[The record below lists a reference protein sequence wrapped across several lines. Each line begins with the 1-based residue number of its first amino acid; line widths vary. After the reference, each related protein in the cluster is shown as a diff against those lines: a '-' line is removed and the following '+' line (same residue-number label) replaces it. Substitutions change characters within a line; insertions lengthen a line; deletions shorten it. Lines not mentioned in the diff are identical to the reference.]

1 MKRNHPVTPAQLASL
16 TGLLWLCLSVLTAA
30 QAAEATC
37 TGKFANPITDIC
49 WSCIFPLTIGGA
61 KVMDMGQEDT
71 ANPGGAVCA
80 CGTKVGLKVGF
91 WEPVRQ
97 VEVVRKPFCLT
108 SLGGIDLDP
117 GFAAPAAGRK
127 RGEESGVTTSFYQ
140 AHWYANPILYW
151 LEVLLDNACL
161 DKSPFD
167 IAYLTELD
175 PLWADDELTYLLNP
189 DVTLFANLPAQAAC
203 AADCV
208 AASSGFP
215 SANLFWCGGC
225 QGSLYPLNGHVQHH
239 IGGVQ
244 ASSLLMQRL
253 TAKMH
258 RQGLIWSAD
267 GDEGLCG
274 YYPQWQMDKSNYK
287 YQMLF
292 PVPQTQKLA
301 GKCCQPYGRTTT
313 QWGAGKEFPYQGE
326 DFAYLI
332 FRKRNCCQGVGSALP
347 GGGTAY

>member
-1 MKRNHPVTPAQLASL
+1 MKILLTLVCALLLLSQPASA
-16 TGLLWLCLSVLTAA
+16 V
-30 QAAEATC
+30 EPTC
-37 TGKFANPITDIC
+37 EGKFANPITDIC
-49 WSCIFPLTIGGA
+49 WSCIFPLTIGGT
-61 KVMDMGQEDT
+61 KIMSLDQEDT
-71 ANPGGAVCA
+71 SNPSGALCS
-80 CGTKVGLKVGF
+80 CKTKIGIKVGF

-97 VEVVRKPFCLT
+97 VDIVRKPFCLS

-117 GFAAPAAGRK
+117 GFDAPEAGRK
-127 RGEESGVTTSFYQ
+127 RGDDSGTAHSFYQ
-140 AHWYANPILYW
+140 AHWYVNPILYW

-175 PLWADDELTYLLNP
+175 PIWADDELTYLINP

-208 AASSGFP
+208 TASAGFP
-215 SANLFWCGGC
+215 SDKLFWCAGC

-244 ASSLLMQRL
+244 ASSLLLQRL

-258 RQGLIWSAD
+258 RQGLIWSAS
-267 GDEGLCG
+267 GSEGLCG
-274 YYPQWQMDKSNYK
+274 YYPKLQMGKSDYK

-292 PVPQTQKLA
+292 PVPQTQKIA

-313 QWGAGKEFPYQGE
+313 VWGAGKEFPYKGE
-326 DFAYLI
+326 DFSYLV
-332 FRKRNCCQGVGSALP
+332 FRKRNCCQGAL
-347 GGGTAY
+347 GF

>member
-1 MKRNHPVTPAQLASL
+1 MKILLTLVCALLLLSQPASA
-16 TGLLWLCLSVLTAA
+16 V
-30 QAAEATC
+30 EPTC
-37 TGKFANPITDIC
+37 EGKFANPITDIC
-49 WSCIFPLTIGGA
+49 WSCIFPLTIGGT
-61 KVMDMGQEDT
+61 KIMSLDQEDT
-71 ANPGGAVCA
+71 SNPGGALCN
-80 CGTKVGLKVGF
+80 CKTKIGIKVGF

-97 VEVVRKPFCLT
+97 VDIVRKPFCLS

-117 GFAAPAAGRK
+117 GFDAPEAGRK
-127 RGEESGVTTSFYQ
+127 RGDDSGTAHSFYQ
-140 AHWYANPILYW
+140 AHWYVNPILYW

-175 PLWADDELTYLLNP
+175 PIWADDELTYLINP

-208 AASSGFP
+208 TASAGFP
-215 SANLFWCGGC
+215 NDTLFWCAGC

-244 ASSLLMQRL
+244 ASSLLLQRL

-258 RQGLIWSAD
+258 RQGLIWSAS
-267 GDEGLCG
+267 GSEGLCG
-274 YYPQWQMDKSNYK
+274 YYPKLQMGKSDYK

-292 PVPQTQKLA
+292 PVPQTQKIA

-313 QWGAGKEFPYQGE
+313 VWGAGKEFPYKGE
-326 DFAYLI
+326 DFSYLV
-332 FRKRNCCQGVGSALP
+332 FRKRNCCQGAL
-347 GGGTAY
+347 GF

>member
-1 MKRNHPVTPAQLASL
+1 
-16 TGLLWLCLSVLTAA
+16 LC
-30 QAAEATC
+30 
-37 TGKFANPITDIC
+37 
-49 WSCIFPLTIGGA
+49 SCNTKIGI
-61 KVMDMGQEDT
+61 
-71 ANPGGAVCA
+71 
-80 CGTKVGLKVGF
+80 KVGF

-97 VEVVRKPFCLT
+97 VDIVRKPFCLS

-117 GFAAPAAGRK
+117 GFDAPEAGRK
-127 RGEESGVTTSFYQ
+127 RGDDSGTAHSFYQ
-140 AHWYANPILYW
+140 AHWYVNPILYW

-175 PLWADDELTYLLNP
+175 PIWADDELTYLINP

-208 AASSGFP
+208 TASAGFP
-215 SANLFWCGGC
+215 NDKLFWCAGC

-244 ASSLLMQRL
+244 ASSLLLQRL

-258 RQGLIWSAD
+258 RQGLIWSAS
-267 GDEGLCG
+267 GSEGLCG
-274 YYPQWQMDKSNYK
+274 YYPKLQMGKSDYK

-292 PVPQTQKLA
+292 PVPQTQKVA

-313 QWGAGKEFPYQGE
+313 VWGAGKEFPYKGE
-326 DFAYLI
+326 DFAYLV
-332 FRKRNCCQGVGSALP
+332 FRKRNCCQGAL
-347 GGGTAY
+347 GF

>member
-1 MKRNHPVTPAQLASL
+1 MKLLLTLVCALLLLSQPASA
-16 TGLLWLCLSVLTAA
+16 V
-30 QAAEATC
+30 EPTC
-37 TGKFANPITDIC
+37 EGKFANPITDIC
-49 WSCIFPLTIGGA
+49 WSCIFPLTLGGT
-61 KVMDMGQEDT
+61 KIMSLDQEDT
-71 ANPGGAVCA
+71 SNPGGALCS
-80 CGTKVGLKVGF
+80 CNTKIGIKVGF

-97 VEVVRKPFCLT
+97 VDIVRKPFCLS

-117 GFAAPAAGRK
+117 GFDAPEAGRK
-127 RGEESGVTTSFYQ
+127 RGDDSGTAHSFYQ
-140 AHWYANPILYW
+140 AHWYVNPILYW

-175 PLWADDELTYLLNP
+175 PIWADDELTYLINP

-208 AASSGFP
+208 TASAGFP
-215 SANLFWCGGC
+215 SDKLFWCAGC

-244 ASSLLMQRL
+244 ASSLLLQRL

-258 RQGLIWSAD
+258 RQGLIWSAS
-267 GDEGLCG
+267 GSEGLCG
-274 YYPQWQMDKSNYK
+274 YYPKLQMGKSDYK

-292 PVPQTQKLA
+292 PVPQTQKIA

-313 QWGAGKEFPYQGE
+313 VWGAGKEFPYKGE
-326 DFAYLI
+326 DFSYLV
-332 FRKRNCCQGVGSALP
+332 FRKRNCCQGAL
-347 GGGTAY
+347 GF